1 MKKNNNKKK
10 TVAFIMAMSMVLTP
24 MSTVYAK
31 NLEVNREAG
40 IENTESIKLSGNQT
54 VDKIIDYTEDEMKEM
69 LEIINADPMKRLVI
83 LYSDYNYFDEQYFLD
98 EKGEIKE
105 ISLNLLKSIIH
116 RQYITLTLKG
126 GWYYELYDNDI
137 IYDEI
142 KMKNMYNVNKK
153 EAEILNKYGIRNI
166 KDWSWLNKIFN
177 KHSINLKLKN
187 FTETDY
193 KVIKENGFLEN
204 IKNRIEDINVY
215 GYSRLFIKN
224 SGSDIDIDFNELF
237 PKNIFT
243 EKEDDYRNTKVQF
256 DMVGGRWPVDIDY
269 DINKDNKEQFKE
281 IVAKDK
287 SFKDIDNED
296 SEGEIFEFKLE
307 DAEFKYLVVLDTG
320 KYLKL
325 DDYIPSNDDFEF
337 YNYYVKGNEVA
348 EEGTPIALYKLDR
361 DNYDEVKYKL
371 DRRNRNRDNRKEWRS
386 L

>member
-1 MKKNNNKKK
+1 
-10 TVAFIMAMSMVLTP
+10 MAMSMVLTP

-243 EKEDDYRNTKVQF
+243 EKEDDYRNTKIQF

-269 DINKDNKEQFKE
+269 DINKDDKEQFKE

-287 SFKDIDNED
+287 LFKDIDNED

-307 DAEFKYLVVLDTG
+307 SAEFKYLVVLDTG